1 MRKEREITIKVI
13 ESKQINTNRL
23 VEFFARK
30 YSEKNIKQN
39 RKKKDAPKRAS

>member
-13 ESKQINTNRL
+13 ENKRINTNRL

-30 YSEKNIKQN
+30 YGEKNITKQN
-39 RKKKDAPKRAS
+39 IKS

>member
-13 ESKQINTNRL
+13 ENKKINTNRL

-30 YSEKNIKQN
+30 YSEKDIEN
-39 RKKKDAPKRAS
+39 KK